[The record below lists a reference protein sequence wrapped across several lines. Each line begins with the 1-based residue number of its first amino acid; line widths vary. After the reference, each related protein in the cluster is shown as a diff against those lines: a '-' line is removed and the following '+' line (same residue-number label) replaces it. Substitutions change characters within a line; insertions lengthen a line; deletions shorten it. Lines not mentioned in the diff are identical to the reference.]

1 MQNVVRVKLGLIVIC
16 LAALTAHAQRQPSN
30 ATKQPPQAQTQE
42 EYRDYN
48 AAYVIA
54 GGPPIEKAADLL
66 RLKYPHSEL
75 RATFTRERCASIRTP
90 TIRPK
95 CWPWANGCSRSIPTT
110 LLHWCSCTSAVLAD
124 SLSDADSARTEKVAE
139 INKNSSHALQ
149 TIDSTFVP
157 PPGAAPETKIAEYK
171 ATLIGMAHAALGIM
185 ELKTGDA
192 AVAEKDLKAAAEANE
207 KHPDCYIWYHLAL
220 AEDHLKK
227 YAEALVSVD
236 QALKFAGSNPD
247 LSKLAREAHPPCP
260 VSPRHLSLT
269 LISGSKPWQTWA
281 RKRAPMRPSRSVKA
295 CGDHA

>member
-54 GGPPIEKAADLL
+54 GGPPIEKAADLFAA
-66 RLKYPHSEL
+66 KYPHSEL
-75 RATFTRERCASIRTP
+75 RSHLYSRAMREYQN
-90 TIRPK
+90 
-95 CWPWANGCSRSIPTT
+95 ANDP
-110 LLHWCSCTSAVLAD
+110 AKVLAMGERVLALD
-124 SLSDADSARTEKVAE
+124 PDNSIALVLTSARTEKVAE

-149 TIDSTFVP
+149 TMDSAFVP
-157 PPGAAPETKIAEYK
+157 PPGAAPEQIAEYK
-171 ATLIGMAHAALGIM
+171 ATLVGMAHAALGIM

-192 AVAEKDLKAAAEANE
+192 AAAEKDLKAAAEANE

-220 AEDHLKK
+220 AEDQLKK

-247 LSKLAREAHPPCP
+247 LSKLAQGERTRLVQLAPPSIP
-260 VSPRHLSLT
+260 NLD
-269 LISGSKPWQTWA
+269 
-281 RKRAPMRPSRSVKA
+281 KRQ
-295 CGDHA
+295 

>member
-54 GGPPIEKAADLL
+54 GGPPIEKAADLFAA
-66 RLKYPHSEL
+66 KYPHSEL
-75 RATFTRERCASIRTP
+75 RSHLYSRAMREYQNANDPAKVLAMGERVLALDPDNSI
-90 TIRPK
+90 
-95 CWPWANGCSRSIPTT
+95 A
-110 LLHWCSCTSAVLAD
+110 LVLTSAVLAD

-149 TIDSTFVP
+149 TMDSAFVP
-157 PPGAAPETKIAEYK
+157 PPGAAPEQIAEYK
-171 ATLIGMAHAALGIM
+171 ATLVGMAHAALGIM

-192 AVAEKDLKAAAEANE
+192 AAAEKDLKAAAEANE

-220 AEDHLKK
+220 AEDQLKK

-247 LSKLAREAHPPCP
+247 LSKLAQGERTRLVQLAPPSIP
-260 VSPRHLSLT
+260 NLD
-269 LISGSKPWQTWA
+269 
-281 RKRAPMRPSRSVKA
+281 KRQ
-295 CGDHA
+295 